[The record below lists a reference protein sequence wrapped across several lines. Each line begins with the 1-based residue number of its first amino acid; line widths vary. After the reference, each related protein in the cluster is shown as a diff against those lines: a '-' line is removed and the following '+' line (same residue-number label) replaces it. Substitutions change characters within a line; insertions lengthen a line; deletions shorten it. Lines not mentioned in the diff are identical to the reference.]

1 MTVADPHID
10 RYQLSDKIVCIVFIP
25 IEEVTVITELNSKH
39 DCVTLFDII
48 LMMDSDEKSRLVP
61 NERHEQPRSYGG
73 QAQAQAFRDEE
84 DNYAYDNTSFT
95 VEYDRIGPSEI
106 EGRSQTSRLQSCT
119 SIVRNIRSVL
129 LLYNS

>member
-1 MTVADPHID
+1 
-10 RYQLSDKIVCIVFIP
+10 
-25 IEEVTVITELNSKH
+25 
-39 DCVTLFDII
+39 
-48 LMMDSDEKSRLVP
+48 MMDSDEKSRLVP

-84 DNYAYDNTSFT
+84 DKYAYDNTSFT

-106 EGRSQTSRLQSCT
+106 EGRSQTSPLQSCA

-129 LLYNS
+129 LIYNS

>member
-1 MTVADPHID
+1 M
-10 RYQLSDKIVCIVFIP
+10 
-25 IEEVTVITELNSKH
+25 TVITELTSKH

-61 NERHEQPRSYGG
+61 NERDGQPRSYGG
-73 QAQAQAFRDEE
+73 QAQAFRDEE

-95 VEYDRIGPSEI
+95 VAYDRIGPSEI

-129 LLYNS
+129 LIYNS